1 VAEVEDHLLSKPGPE
16 FIPEPKN
23 HQKKKKNPSKAFCIF
38 MLPGKEYF
46 AFHIEVQ
53 MT

>member
-23 HQKKKKNPSKAFCIF
+23 HQKKKKILQKHFVSLCYQ
-38 MLPGKEYF
+38 GKNILLF
-46 AFHIEVQ
+46 
-53 MT
+53 T